1 MHTNYT
7 GKVISGDCYL
17 DIPWLPEDLF
27 SPRAPANLRDKMS
40 RVEDTD
46 EGRMWFSEEKILA

>member
-1 MHTNYT
+1 MNYT

-27 SPRAPANLRDKMS
+27 SPRAPAHLKDETS
-40 RVEDTD
+40 RVEDAD
-46 EGRMWFSEEKILA
+46 EGWMWFSEEKVLA